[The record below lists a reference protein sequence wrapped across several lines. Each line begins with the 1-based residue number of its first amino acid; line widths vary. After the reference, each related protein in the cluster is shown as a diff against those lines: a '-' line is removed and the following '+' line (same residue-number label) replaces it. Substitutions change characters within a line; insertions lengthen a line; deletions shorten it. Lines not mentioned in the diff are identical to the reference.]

1 MSAKSQIPFLD
12 TKRAQTLRGVYEKTQ
27 PVLAVAACAAA
38 GFLTSG
44 AQIFG
49 TLRPFGIAFAAC
61 VNAPYALAAA
71 AGASLGYAI
80 GLPYVADA
88 VPYLSGILAALL
100 MRVMAMK
107 GSQRFSPYAPAAA
120 GAAGCFVV
128 SSVITILDG
137 GGASDVIYAA
147 GQALIICALAYL
159 MHPAAGVSGILSSA
173 KTDAESRASLLTVLV
188 VAVCSLAP
196 YSFGLIR
203 PAYILGAAAV
213 LLSVYSAREYGA
225 ALSGAAVCAAIAI
238 SGGDGIFAGLGFLFG
253 GVAAGFATTETRG
266 VTAMIMCAASAAAL
280 PFAEDAP
287 TALSY
292 VLCVCTGA
300 AIAYVIPQKR
310 IGKIAGGA
318 IVSSQRANAT
328 ALSARLTEMSD
339 ALSSIG
345 STLEAVCTRMPS
357 REQSFSEVCDAVS
370 SSVCR
375 SCARCGICWGSGRG
389 DVYEAFNKLQF
400 VLTRGVVT
408 PEELPEP
415 LRTSCLHPRRL
426 AELFTVNW
434 QRLLTRRKTIAAG
447 KAMRGALSEQYAAL
461 AAALGSAAKQSQ
473 REEAPDDRRT
483 KRVERLFLS
492 LDLQPTETHVSTDST
507 GRVYV
512 NVRMPRT
519 EFTRE
524 TLLAIAKEAGTLCR
538 CVLDYPTCTQTA
550 MFTQLEFKQ
559 PPQLKTMLGVCT
571 RPAVGEISAD
581 AVKTFTD
588 SCGLAHVLICDGMGT
603 GKAAA
608 VDGAL
613 AATLCEKLLAS
624 GFGAAETARLVN
636 IALSFKGDTDAG
648 AALDALTVNL
658 FTGEASLFKAGGA
671 ASYLVRQGVVT
682 LLGGDSLPIGILG
695 TVTGRTDTFGV
706 QRGDMLVLVSD
717 GAICGDADWLLE
729 KLSGIKQKAPQD
741 IAGAIVA
748 AAKAKTARPDD
759 ITAVCVRFEAA

>member
-1 MSAKSQIPFLD
+1 MSFLD
-12 TKRAQTLRGVYEKTQ
+12 ARRTQALKGACEKVQ
-27 PVLAVAACAAA
+27 PVAAVAACAAA
-38 GFLTSG
+38 GFLAAG

-49 TLRPFGIAFAAC
+49 SLRPFGIAFAAC

-71 AGASLGYAI
+71 AGASVGYAA
-80 GLPYVADA
+80 GMPYVADS
-88 VPYLSGILAALL
+88 VPYLAGLLAVLAVRVIA
-100 MRVMAMK
+100 MR

-120 GAAGCFVV
+120 GAAGCFAV
-128 SSVITILDG
+128 SSVITVLDG
-137 GGASDVIYAA
+137 GGAADVIYAA

-159 MHPAAGVSGILSSA
+159 LHPAAAAAGVLSSA
-173 KTDAESRASLLTVLV
+173 KTDAESRASLMTVIAA
-188 VAVCSLAP
+188 AVCSLMP
-196 YSFGLIR
+196 YTFWLMR

-225 ALSGAAVCAAIAI
+225 ALSGAAVCAAIAL
-238 SGGDGIFAGLGFLFG
+238 SGGDDIFAGVGFLLG
-253 GVAAGFATTETRG
+253 GIAAGFASSETRG
-266 VTAMIMCAASAAAL
+266 ITAAVFCAASASAL
-280 PFAEDAP
+280 PFTDNAS

-292 VLCVCTGA
+292 VLCVCIGA
-300 AIAYVIPQKR
+300 AAAYIIPQKR
-310 IGKIAGGA
+310 IVKIAGGA
-318 IVSSQRANAT
+318 LCTTQRANAT
-328 ALSARLTEMSD
+328 VMSARLSEMSG

-357 REQSFSEVCDAVS
+357 REQSFSEVCDCVS

-375 SCARCGICWGSGRG
+375 GCARCGICWGSGRG
-389 DVYEAFNKLQF
+389 DVYEAFNKLQP
-400 VLTRGVVT
+400 VLTKGAIT
-408 PEELPEP
+408 PEDLPEP

-461 AAALGSAAKQSQ
+461 AEALGSAAQQAQ
-473 REEAPDDRRT
+473 REEAPDDRRK
-483 KRVERLFLS
+483 KRIERLFMS
-492 LDLQPTETHVSTDST
+492 LDLQPEETHVSTDSA
-507 GRVYV
+507 GRIYIS
-512 NVRMPRT
+512 VRIQRT
-519 EFTRE
+519 EFTHE
-524 TLLAIAKEAGTLCR
+524 ALSDIAKEAGSLCR
-538 CVLDYPTCTQTA
+538 CVLEYPVCSHNA
-550 MFTQLEFKQ
+550 MFTQLEFRQ
-559 PPQLKTMLGVCT
+559 QPQLKTLMGVCT
-571 RPAVGEISAD
+571 RPAAGEISAD

-613 AATLCEKLLAS
+613 AAALCERLLCA

-671 ASYLVRQGVVT
+671 VSYLVRQGVVT

-695 TVTGRTDTFGV
+695 TVTGRTDSFAV

-729 KLSGIKQKAPQD
+729 KLSDIKQKAPQD

-748 AAKAKTARPDD
+748 SAKAKTARPDD

>member
-38 GFLTSG
+38 GFLISG

-61 VNAPYALAAA
+61 VNAPYALA
-71 AGASLGYAI
+71 
-80 GLPYVADA
+80 
-88 VPYLSGILAALL
+88 
-100 MRVMAMK
+100 
-107 GSQRFSPYAPAAA
+107 
-120 GAAGCFVV
+120 AAGCFVV

-225 ALSGAAVCAAIAI
+225 ALSGAAVC
-238 SGGDGIFAGLGFLFG
+238 
-253 GVAAGFATTETRG
+253 
-266 VTAMIMCAASAAAL
+266 
-280 PFAEDAP
+280 
-287 TALSY
+287 
-292 VLCVCTGA
+292 A

-524 TLLAIAKEAGTLCR
+524 TLLAISKEAGTLCR

-624 GFGAAETARLVN
+624 GFGAAETAPLVN